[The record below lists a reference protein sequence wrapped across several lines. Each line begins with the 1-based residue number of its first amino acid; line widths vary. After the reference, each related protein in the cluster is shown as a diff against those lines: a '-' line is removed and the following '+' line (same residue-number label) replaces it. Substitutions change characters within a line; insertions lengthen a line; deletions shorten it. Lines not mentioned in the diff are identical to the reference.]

1 MNLKIDKM
9 IIQKFRKMID
19 IVPIDVG
26 KKITVISGVNGVGKS
41 NLLSLIASGSGST
54 KAKSTGGNFQP
65 YFTEF
70 FKLDNSEPVEDYRLF
85 IQYKNIDDTDI
96 FTKRI
101 SFKNDTRGDRGIR
114 VIPRTTNFEINSTV
128 TQEINRVNKKYGIGG
143 SARVPIP
150 TIFLSLSRLYPIG
163 ESELFTKNITSRN
176 SFFQNEANLMYKK
189 WYNIVLPG
197 SINNETDKVE
207 LLTKNAT
214 KSKTF
219 YIPLES
225 TTAQTQ
231 SVGQDNLGHI
241 ISSLVD
247 FYTLSLQPEYSGGIL
262 CIDEIDA
269 SLHPSAQ
276 QRLFDLLNILA
287 DELNLQIF
295 FSTHSLTL
303 LKQIIY
309 HHNKD
314 NENYNLIYF
323 KDQRYPFPTSYINYR
338 SLKADLFDEMKVP
351 SPKVKLYCED
361 EDTKEILE
369 LLLVAANNLNIKYY
383 NDLPQF
389 ETVPVFLGC
398 EQLIKLPDYDS
409 NFTTVSILLDGDAR
423 IKEQIKIEDYIA
435 NKEIIKGKSTI
446 NHRDTIV
453 FLPNFL
459 PPESYL
465 YSILYDYVNKTD
477 EHLDF
482 WRTLFKNP
490 ETANYTSDRIKQN
503 IIDVHPLTNDTLKS
517 KEIRNQLFD
526 FCKDTDILTDYYR
539 DNRKELEK
547 FVDDFHKSLKIIQKK
562 LKARGY

>member
-9 IIQKFRKMID
+9 IIQKFRKMIEID
-19 IVPIDVG
+19 PIDVG

-101 SFKNDTRGDRGIR
+101 SFKNDTQGDRGIR

-361 EDTKEILE
+361 KDTKEILE

-398 EQLIKLPDYDS
+398 EQLMKLPDYDS

-423 IKEQIKIEDYIA
+423 IKDQIKIEDYIV

-465 YSILYDYVNKTD
+465 YSILYEYVNKTD

-539 DNRKELEK
+539 DNRKELEN

>member
-19 IVPIDVG
+19 IDPIVVG

-101 SFKNDTRGDRGIR
+101 SFKNDTQGDRGIR

-361 EDTKEILE
+361 KDTKEILE

-398 EQLIKLPDYDS
+398 EQLMKLPDYDS

-423 IKEQIKIEDYIA
+423 IKDQIKIEDYIA

-465 YSILYDYVNKTD
+465 YSILYEYVNKTD

-539 DNRKELEK
+539 DNRKELEN

>member
-9 IIQKFRKMID
+9 IIKKFRKMID
-19 IVPIDVG
+19 IDPIDVG

-101 SFKNDTRGDRGIR
+101 SFKNDTQGDRGIR

-361 EDTKEILE
+361 KDTKEILE

-465 YSILYDYVNKTD
+465 YNILYEYVNKTD

>member
-9 IIQKFRKMID
+9 IIKKFRKMID
-19 IVPIDVG
+19 IDPIDVG

-101 SFKNDTRGDRGIR
+101 SFKNDTQGDRGIR

-361 EDTKEILE
+361 KDTKEILE

-465 YSILYDYVNKTD
+465 YSILYEYVNKTD